1 MPEAEEKQKETVDI
15 DTSGPEVEIKL
26 PEEKT
31 KDEDKTYEDE
41 RETKLEDGGVAD
53 DTPEKPVEQ
62 PAVQGS
68 DKQESNAKE
77 VEDYSE
83 GVKKRI
89 AKLTKKMREA
99 ERQKDEA
106 LRYAESV
113 KKERDQFKS
122 QATSLDKNYATE
134 MEGRIASSLAAAQAK
149 LAAARESQDSKAE
162 VEALTAISQLGYE
175 QGKLAELKT
184 AQQMEETAAKDK
196 PQTIAQP
203 KRPASPDPRAEAWAE
218 KNEWFGKDNAMTYTA
233 FDLHR
238 KLTEEEGYDPK
249 SDEYYAE
256 IDKRIRLEFPHK
268 FDTTVEKQTSK
279 PTQNV
284 ASATRS
290 SKTSRKSVRLT
301 SSQVAIAKK
310 LGVPL
315 EEYAKQLMNTKG
327 VCETTYEH
335 EGGIGIWKR
344 INQLVRAK
352 LSKVIQQKYN
362 HKLKRLSQ
370 KQDQK
375 FGLHHR
381 T

>member
-1 MPEAEEKQKETVDI
+1 MPETDENKTIDI
-15 DTSGPEVEIKL
+15 DTSGPEVEVKL

-31 KDEDKTYEDE
+31 KEEDKTYESSEDNIVTSDSSE
-41 RETKLEDGGVAD
+41 ESSQQPDVQAKDGGSV
-53 DTPEKPVEQ
+53 Q
-62 PAVQGS
+62 PASEQGS
-68 DKQESNAKE
+68 DKQKDNRQE
-77 VEDYSE
+77 VEEYSE

-99 ERQKDEA
+99 ERQRDEA
-106 LRYAESV
+106 ISYAERT
-113 KKERDQFKS
+113 KKERDEFKTQS
-122 QATSLDKNYATE
+122 ISLDKNYATE

-184 AQQMEETAAKDK
+184 AQQMQETAAKEK
-196 PQTIAQP
+196 PAVPTQP
-203 KRPASPDPRAEAWAE
+203 KRPSAPDPKAEAWAE

-249 SDEYYAE
+249 SDDYYEE
-256 IDKRIRLEFPHK
+256 IDRRIRLEFPHK
-268 FDTTVEKQTSK
+268 FDKTVEKQTSK

-290 SKTSRKSVRLT
+290 SKTGRKSVRLT

-315 EEYAKQLMNTKG
+315 EEYAKQLMNTKE
-327 VCETTYEH
+327 V
-335 EGGIGIWKR
+335 
-344 INQLVRAK
+344 
-352 LSKVIQQKYN
+352 
-362 HKLKRLSQ
+362 
-370 KQDQK
+370 
-375 FGLHHR
+375 
-381 T
+381 

>member
-1 MPEAEEKQKETVDI
+1 MPETDENKTIDI
-15 DTSGPEVEIKL
+15 DTSGPEVEVKL

-31 KDEDKTYEDE
+31 KEEDKTYESS
-41 RETKLEDGGVAD
+41 EDNIITSDSSEESSQQSDVRVEENKTQQGAV
-53 DTPEKPVEQ
+53 EK
-62 PAVQGS
+62 GS
-68 DKQESNAKE
+68 DKQQDNRQE
-77 VEDYSE
+77 VEEYSE

-99 ERQKDEA
+99 ERQRDEA
-106 LRYAESV
+106 ISYAERT
-113 KKERDQFKS
+113 KKERDEFKTQS
-122 QATSLDKNYATE
+122 ISLDKNYATE

-184 AQQMEETAAKDK
+184 AQQMQETAAKEK
-196 PQTIAQP
+196 PAVPTQP
-203 KRPASPDPRAEAWAE
+203 RRPSAPDPKAEAWAE
-218 KNEWFGKDNAMTYTA
+218 KNDWFGKDNAMTYTA

-238 KLTEEEGYDPK
+238 KLTEEEGFDPK
-249 SDEYYAE
+249 SDDYYEE

-290 SKTSRKSVRLT
+290 SKTGRKSVRLT

-315 EEYAKQLMNTKG
+315 EEYAKQLMNTKE
-327 VCETTYEH
+327 V
-335 EGGIGIWKR
+335 
-344 INQLVRAK
+344 
-352 LSKVIQQKYN
+352 
-362 HKLKRLSQ
+362 
-370 KQDQK
+370 
-375 FGLHHR
+375 
-381 T
+381 

>member
-1 MPEAEEKQKETVDI
+1 MPETDENKTIDI
-15 DTSGPEVEIKL
+15 DTSGPEVEVKL

-31 KDEDKTYEDE
+31 KEEDKTYESSEDNIVTSDSSE
-41 RETKLEDGGVAD
+41 ESSQQPDVQAKDGGSV
-53 DTPEKPVEQ
+53 Q
-62 PAVQGS
+62 PASEQGS
-68 DKQESNAKE
+68 DKQKDNRQE
-77 VEDYSE
+77 VEEYSE

-99 ERQKDEA
+99 ERQRDEA
-106 LRYAESV
+106 ISFAERT
-113 KKERDQFKS
+113 KKERDEFKTQS
-122 QATSLDKNYATE
+122 ISLDKNYATE

-149 LAAARESQDSKAE
+149 LAAARDSQDSKAE

-184 AQQMEETAAKDK
+184 AQQMQETAAKEK
-196 PQTIAQP
+196 PVVPTQP
-203 KRPASPDPRAEAWAE
+203 KRPSAPDPKAEAWAE

-249 SDEYYAE
+249 SDDYYEE

-290 SKTSRKSVRLT
+290 SKTGRKSVRLT

-315 EEYAKQLMNTKG
+315 EEYAKQLMNTKE
-327 VCETTYEH
+327 V
-335 EGGIGIWKR
+335 
-344 INQLVRAK
+344 
-352 LSKVIQQKYN
+352 
-362 HKLKRLSQ
+362 
-370 KQDQK
+370 
-375 FGLHHR
+375 
-381 T
+381 